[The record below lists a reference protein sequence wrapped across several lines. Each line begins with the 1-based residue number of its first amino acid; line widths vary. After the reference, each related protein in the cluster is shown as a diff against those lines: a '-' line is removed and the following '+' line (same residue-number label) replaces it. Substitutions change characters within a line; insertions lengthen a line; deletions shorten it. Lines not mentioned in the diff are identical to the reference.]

1 LIDRGVMKKKDQLDG
16 WNNYFSEDIKKED
29 RRYKARGRL
38 LRDVSIQSGPSPDDT
53 GCDRKGTIVR
63 GEIVAD
69 KHHRPIIFKYFSEQY
84 NRTVDLPVQDVD
96 FLESIVQRENLIEK
110 EE

>member
-1 LIDRGVMKKKDQLDG
+1 MEKKSQLDG
-16 WNNYFSEDIKKED
+16 WNNHFSENIKKED

-38 LRDVSIQSGPSPDDT
+38 LRDVTIQSGPHPDDT
-53 GCDRKGTIVR
+53 GCDKKGTVVR

-69 KHHRPIIFKYFSEQY
+69 QHHRPIIFKYFSERY

-96 FLESIVQRENLIEK
+96 FLESIVQRENIIEK

>member
-1 LIDRGVMKKKDQLDG
+1 MEKKNQLDG
-16 WNNYFSEDIKKED
+16 WNNIIPDIIKKED

-53 GCDRKGTIVR
+53 GCDKKGTIVK
-63 GEIVAD
+63 GEVVAD
-69 KHHRPIIFKYFSEQY
+69 KNHRPIIFKYFSEQY

-96 FLESIVQRENLIEK
+96 FLESIVQRENIIEK

>member
-1 LIDRGVMKKKDQLDG
+1 MEKKSQLDG
-16 WNNYFSEDIKKED
+16 WNNHFSENIKKED

-38 LRDVSIQSGPSPDDT
+38 LRDVTIQSGPSPDDT
-53 GCDRKGTIVR
+53 GCDKKGTVVR
-63 GEIVAD
+63 GEVIAD
-69 KHHRPIIFKYFSEQY
+69 KHHRPIIFKYFSERY

-96 FLESIVQRENLIEK
+96 FLESIVQRENIIEK

>member
-1 LIDRGVMKKKDQLDG
+1 MKKKDQLDG